1 LRYDTLSVRRSR
13 LLCTVPALVLLLLT
27 PVAATQAKGKAQAK
41 AKPAPASRKPAAQR
55 PQLQRPQPKEQALP
69 RPEGKVVVFPFEGD
83 TRAAAAVQR
92 QVIATLKAKGLKVTT
107 GLRPVD
113 SAEQY
118 REMSFTLGFV
128 AFVDG
133 DVSVDVEQGSATIFV
148 RSGVTGLRVASTTFA
163 GERRTLSSDVG
174 KGLWERVVDPLAQ
187 VCVDA
192 AKPRKAERQPLRIE
206 AGTPIENTP
215 PDAAGRM

>member
-1 LRYDTLSVRRSR
+1 M
-13 LLCTVPALVLLLLT
+13 PALVLLLV
-27 PVAATQAKGKAQAK
+27 PAAATQAKGKPQTK
-41 AKPAPASRKPAAQR
+41 AKPAAASRKPAAQR
-55 PQLQRPQPKEQALP
+55 PQHKDPALSRPALP

-83 TRAAAAVQR
+83 TRAAGAVQR

-113 SAEQY
+113 SPEQY
-118 REMSFTLGFV
+118 REMSMTLGFV

-133 DVSVDVEQGSATIFV
+133 DVSVDVDQGSATVFV

-163 GERRTLSSDVG
+163 GERRALVGDVG

-192 AKPRKAERQPLRIE
+192 AKPRKAERPPMRIE

>member
-1 LRYDTLSVRRSR
+1 
-13 LLCTVPALVLLLLT
+13 VPALVLLLLVPT
-27 PVAATQAKGKAQAK
+27 PASQAKGKPQAK
-41 AKPAPASRKPAAQR
+41 AKPAAASRKPAAQR
-55 PQLQRPQPKEQALP
+55 PAAKESALP
-69 RPEGKVVVFPFEGD
+69 RPEGKVVVFPFEGE

-118 REMSFTLGFV
+118 REMSMTLGFV

-133 DVSVDVEQGSATIFV
+133 DVSVDVDQGSATVFV

-163 GERRTLSSDVG
+163 GDRRTLPADVG
-174 KGLWERVVDPLAQ
+174 RGLWERVVDPLAQ
-187 VCVDA
+187 VCADA

>member
-1 LRYDTLSVRRSR
+1 MSVRRSR
-13 LLCTVPALVLLLLT
+13 LLCAVPALVVLLLVSA
-27 PVAATQAKGKAQAK
+27 PSSHAKGKSQAKGKAA
-41 AKPAPASRKPAAQR
+41 AASRKPAAQR
-55 PQLQRPQPKEQALP
+55 VQPKEPALP

-83 TRAAAAVQR
+83 GRTAAAVQR

-118 REMSFTLGFV
+118 REMSMTLGFV

-133 DVSVDVEQGSATIFV
+133 DVSVDVDQGSATVFV

-163 GERRTLSSDVG
+163 GDRRTLASDVG
-174 KGLWERVVDPLAQ
+174 KGLWERVVDPMAQ

-192 AKPRKAERQPLRIE
+192 AKPRKAERPPMRIE

-215 PDAAGRM
+215 AGADGRM

>member
-1 LRYDTLSVRRSR
+1 
-13 LLCTVPALVLLLLT
+13 
-27 PVAATQAKGKAQAK
+27 
-41 AKPAPASRKPAAQR
+41 
-55 PQLQRPQPKEQALP
+55 
-69 RPEGKVVVFPFEGD
+69 VVFPFEGE

-118 REMSFTLGFV
+118 REMSMTLGFV

-133 DVSVDVEQGSATIFV
+133 DVAVDVDQGSATVFV
-148 RSGVTGLRVASTTFA
+148 RSGVTGLRVASATFA
-163 GERRTLSSDVG
+163 GERRVLASDVG
-174 KGLWERVVDPLAQ
+174 RGLWERVVDPLAQ

-192 AKPRKAERQPLRIE
+192 AKPRKAERQPMRIE

>member
-1 LRYDTLSVRRSR
+1 
-13 LLCTVPALVLLLLT
+13 VPALVVVLLLR
-27 PVAATQAKGKAQAK
+27 PAAAPQAKGKTQAK
-41 AKPAPASRKPAAQR
+41 ARPAAVSRKPPA
-55 PQLQRPQPKEQALP
+55 QRPQPKEPALP
-69 RPEGKVVVFPFEGD
+69 RPALPRPDGKVVVFPFEGEA
-83 TRAAAAVQR
+83 RAAAAVQR

-113 SAEQY
+113 SPEQY
-118 REMSFTLGFV
+118 REMSLTLGFV

-133 DVSVDVEQGSATIFV
+133 DVSVDVDQGSATVFV
-148 RSGVTGLRVASTTFA
+148 RSGVTGLRVASATFA
-163 GERRTLSSDVG
+163 GERRTLTADVG

-187 VCVDA
+187 VCADA

-215 PDAAGRM
+215 PDSAGRM

>member
-1 LRYDTLSVRRSR
+1 
-13 LLCTVPALVLLLLT
+13 VPALVLLLLV
-27 PVAATQAKGKAQAK
+27 PAAASQAKGKAQTK
-41 AKPAPASRKPAAQR
+41 SKPAAVSRKPAAQR
-55 PQLQRPQPKEQALP
+55 PLPKEPALRRP
-69 RPEGKVVVFPFEGD
+69 RPEGKVVVFPFEGE

-118 REMSFTLGFV
+118 REMSMTLGFV

-133 DVSVDVEQGSATIFV
+133 DVAVDVDQGSATVFV
-148 RSGVTGLRVASTTFA
+148 RSGVTGLRVASATFA
-163 GERRTLSSDVG
+163 GERRALASDVG
-174 KGLWERVVDPLAQ
+174 RGLWERVVDPLAQ

-192 AKPRKAERQPLRIE
+192 AKPRKAERPPMRIE

>member
-1 LRYDTLSVRRSR
+1 VTALS
-13 LLCTVPALVLLLLT
+13 LLLGH
-27 PVAATQAKGKAQAK
+27 AAAAEAKKSKAKGKPGGAVA
-41 AKPAPASRKPAAQR
+41 ASRKPPASRA
-55 PQLQRPQPKEQALP
+55 QPKEPALP
-69 RPEGKVVVFPFEGD
+69 APQGKVVVFRFEGEER
-83 TRAAAAVQR
+83 TATAVQR
-92 QVIATLKAKGLKVTT
+92 HVISALKAKGMKVTT

-118 REMSFTLGFV
+118 REMSMTLGFV

-163 GERRTLSSDVG
+163 GERRALAGEVG
-174 KGLWERVVDPLAQ
+174 KGLWERVADALAQ
-187 VCVDA
+187 VCADA
-192 AKPRKAERQPLRIE
+192 AKPRKAERAPMRIE